1 MLKTKTK
8 YQTWIRIYK
17 LIIFLVIS
25 LILLLVTLLPVNLY
39 LRVLSGIFA
48 LPFIYIA
55 FILSYSV
62 YQFAAVGGIISQKYM
77 I

>member
-1 MLKTKTK
+1 MKAK

-25 LILLLVTLLPVNLY
+25 LILFLVTLLPINLY
-39 LRVLSGIFA
+39 LRVLAGILA

-55 FILSYSV
+55 FLLSYSV
-62 YQFAAVGGIISQKYM
+62 YQFATTGGIINQKYM

>member
-1 MLKTKTK
+1 LKAK

-25 LILLLVTLLPVNLY
+25 LILFLVTLLPINLY
-39 LRVLSGIFA
+39 LRVLAGILA

-55 FILSYSV
+55 FLLSYSV
-62 YQFAAVGGIISQKYM
+62 YQFATTGGIINQKYM